1 MKDKTILVTTTQ
13 GIDGRPAVAYLGLV
27 SGQAVYGANFMKD
40 FFAGIRDVIGGRS
53 GSYEKVLRG
62 GREAARKRE
71 RKGQARRHVNGRRGQ
86 LAEWRRRQERVAFC
100 ARSDRRARKVPED
113 TGR

>member
-1 MKDKTILVTTTQ
+1 MKDKMILVTTTQ

-62 GREAARKRE
+62 GREAAL
-71 RKGQARRHVNGRRGQ
+71 ADM
-86 LAEWRRRQERVAFC
+86 LAEAQALGADAVIGVDVDYETIKESMLMVTM
-100 ARSDRRARKVPED
+100 
-113 TGR
+113 TGTAVKLD

>member
-62 GREAARKRE
+62 GREAAL
-71 RKGQARRHVNGRRGQ
+71 ADM
-86 LAEWRRRQERVAFC
+86 LAEAQALGADAVIGVDVDYETIKESMLMVTM
-100 ARSDRRARKVPED
+100 
-113 TGR
+113 TGTAVKLD

>member
-1 MKDKTILVTTTQ
+1 MKDKMILVTTTQ

-62 GREAARKRE
+62 GREAAL
-71 RKGQARRHVNGRRGQ
+71 ADM
-86 LAEWRRRQERVAFC
+86 LAEAQALGADAVVGVDVDYETIKESMLMVTM
-100 ARSDRRARKVPED
+100 
-113 TGR
+113 TGTAVKLD

>member
-62 GREAARKRE
+62 GREAAL
-71 RKGQARRHVNGRRGQ
+71 ADL
-86 LAEWRRRQERVAFC
+86 LAEAQALGADAVVGVDVDYETIKESMLMVTM
-100 ARSDRRARKVPED
+100 
-113 TGR
+113 TGTAVKLD

>member
-62 GREAARKRE
+62 GREAALADMVAE
-71 RKGQARRHVNGRRGQ
+71 AQALGADAVVGVDVDYETIKESM
-86 LAEWRRRQERVAFC
+86 LMVTM
-100 ARSDRRARKVPED
+100 
-113 TGR
+113 TGTAVKLD

>member
-1 MKDKTILVTTTQ
+1 MKDKTIQVTTTQ

-62 GREAARKRE
+62 GREAAL
-71 RKGQARRHVNGRRGQ
+71 ADM
-86 LAEWRRRQERVAFC
+86 LAEAQALGADAVIGVDVDYETIKESMLMVTM
-100 ARSDRRARKVPED
+100 
-113 TGR
+113 TGTAVKLD